1 MCMKSDAE
9 LIKKTLEGEWRN
21 YAVLVRKYESK
32 IYSYVYF
39 MVKNREDAEEITQD
53 TFTKAYRALHSYRAE
68 AKFSTWLLRIAHFE
82 CLTLFRRKVPT
93 RVSIENLL
101 QTEGNSENDPS
112 RNLYLADRNSVLAT
126 ALSKLKPDERSVI
139 TMFYYNELS
148 IQETTKATNLS
159 ESNVKILLHRSRK
172 KLLKILKG
180 MGIKEMMA

>member
-1 MCMKSDAE
+1 MKSDAE
-9 LIKKTLEGEWRN
+9 LIKRTLEGEWRN

-53 TFTKAYRALHSYRAE
+53 TFIKAYRALRSFRGE
-68 AKFSTWLLRIAHFE
+68 ALFSTWLLRIAHFE

-93 RVSIENLL
+93 KVTIESLD
-101 QTEGNSENDPS
+101 QKEGSRENDPVKD
-112 RNLYLADRNSVLAT
+112 LYLADRNSILAA
-126 ALSKLKPDERSVI
+126 ALNQLKPDERSVI

-148 IQETTKATNLS
+148 IQETTEATNLS

-172 KLLKILKG
+172 KLLKILKS
-180 MGIKEMMA
+180 MGVKEILA